1 MPSSRMLDF
10 IGQTQRDIFRRAQHD
25 LQLTLKAISAD
36 SGIPASTLATYANG
50 STPLP
55 LTALKGLLRIEG
67 MGALLSALF
76 EPEAHAL
83 VAASDDDDHAAYARH
98 CARYGIAYT
107 DARDPGSECGID
119 LGPREKGKLTALRRA
134 A

>member
-1 MPSSRMLDF
+1 MATSRMLDF
-10 IGQTQRDIFRRAQHD
+10 ICTTQRDIFRRAQHD

-36 SGIPASTLATYANG
+36 SGIPGSTLATYANG

-67 MGALLSALF
+67 MGALLSDLF
-76 EPEAHAL
+76 EPEGHVL
-83 VAASDDDDHAAYARH
+83 VTVSDDDDHAAYARH
-98 CARYGIAYT
+98 CAKYGIAYT
-107 DARDPGSECGID
+107 DARDPASECGVD
-119 LGPREKGKLTALRRA
+119 LGPREQGKLTALRRA